1 MQKIKSII
9 SILWRFFPIQLI
21 LLQLKKSHFII
32 GIWVLLFAIITQNFG
47 AKFGMPYL
55 FLSPEYLGEVNILSY
70 FILGF
75 SIGGFFMAYHLY
87 SYIIL
92 GPSFPFL
99 VTFSR
104 PFFKFSVNNSFFPT
118 VFYVL
123 LLINMYDVQHNE
135 ELIELGEVIFE
146 MIALTLGIALFIVLS
161 VLYFFKTNVDIFKL
175 KTRKK
180 SNRNL
185 YSMVGTLFTRE
196 NYWFQANPAITYQP
210 SYYFTNLFHINRARE
225 AEHYERNVIR
235 EIFRQNH
242 LNASFFEL
250 VLVISFILLGLLQD
264 YSLVLIPSGASFFLL
279 CTFLLMVVT
288 IFYSWFRGW
297 AISLI
302 VLGLVALNYFSKG
315 TGFLQS
321 NNQVY
326 GLKYSE
332 VVSYDL
338 ETLKSIQFNEKALN
352 NDIATHRQILD
363 KWKQKAAAI
372 QGVDKP
378 KLVIVNCS
386 GGGLRA
392 AMWTNYIMQEADER
406 TNGAFSQSMHL
417 ITGASGGMVGAAYFR
432 DICYQTSLK
441 ERLKN
446 KEKYLAS
453 ISKDLLNSVAFN
465 LAAHDI
471 FLRYRTFDYEGETYL
486 KDRGFSFENQLNKNT
501 EFIMDK
507 TLADYYDPESNA
519 EMPLMVFSP
528 TIINDGRRLIIGT
541 QPYGF
546 LNGTDFE
553 QKNIGPENVEFMK
566 LFHTNTPEKVRFSS
580 VLRMNSTFPY
590 ILPMVALP
598 TSPEVRVMDAGIRD
612 NYGTKTTVRYI
623 MAMLD
628 WLAENTSGVVLVEI
642 RDIDKDYDMNGLQE
656 FSLFDRLVKPTSNF
670 YGNFYQ
676 SQEFNGTEL
685 LESNVCNE
693 LPIEVLTFVLR
704 KDPSDRIAL
713 SWHLTQREK
722 NDIKRTFRNKRN
734 QNELTKLVNF
744 LVNQ

>member
-21 LLQLKKSHFII
+21 LLQLKKSHFVI

-47 AKFGMPYL
+47 AKFGVPYL

-338 ETLKSIQFNEKALN
+338 ETLKSIQFNEKTLN
-352 NDIATHRQILD
+352 NDIATHHQILD
-363 KWKQKAAAI
+363 KWKRKAAAI

-519 EMPLMVFSP
+519 EIPLMVFSP

-623 MAMLD
+623 MAMRD

-656 FSLFDRLVKPTSNF
+656 FSLFDRVVKPTSNF

-676 SQEFNGTEL
+676 SQEFNSTEL

-734 QNELTKLVNF
+734 QNELTKLVNL

>member
-338 ETLKSIQFNEKALN
+338 KTLKSIQFNEKALN
-352 NDIATHRQILD
+352 NDIATHHQILD

-441 ERLKN
+441 ERFKN

-507 TLADYYDPESNA
+507 TLVDYFDPESNA

-623 MAMLD
+623 MAMRD

-656 FSLFDRLVKPTSNF
+656 FSLFDRVVKPTSNF